1 MIDLDPALWPL
12 FVALC
17 VGAVLV
23 AGTGLFALWILAQLA
38 DLSRPGPE
46 DENKNG

>member
-1 MIDLDPALWPL
+1 MSFLDPALWPL

-23 AGTGLFALWILAQLA
+23 TGTGLFALWILAQLA
-38 DLSRPGPE
+38 GLLRSGPD